1 MVVTENLSMAL
12 GTTSLQPRFEN
23 PREILGDRLREGS
36 IYRLLADEG
45 DRLFPNDYFADL
57 YIRSVRGRPTVP
69 ARVLA
74 TVMLLQAFE
83 GLSDRE
89 AVDHLEVD
97 LRWQAAC
104 GVDTGA
110 EAFHSTVLV
119 GQRNRLR
126 ASVRPRRLF
135 EDVKIVAEASGALRH
150 RARVFDSTPIYDA
163 VATQDTVT
171 QLRAVIRKLLIALD
185 ATGERELSAAVR
197 SSLARED
204 DYASPGKPPCD
215 WDDRAAREQLV
226 DELVGD
232 CHAAL
237 EVLDGTT
244 LTGVVADA
252 SELLAL
258 VAGQDVE
265 EGEDGVFRIVRKVA
279 KDRVI
284 STVDPEARHGHKSKS
299 RRFDGFKLHVSLDPD
314 SELIDD
320 VVVTPANTPDRDAVP
335 ALVAPLL
342 EREDKPEI
350 VGDAAYGDG
359 ATRAALEEVGITVV
373 ARVPPTR
380 NTTGGFTK
388 DRFVIDLDAST
399 VTCPAE
405 QTVAIRFD
413 RHGAGVARFAT
424 HCATCPLANQCTTSR
439 HGRSIT
445 VHPQEALLQ
454 RARAEQ
460 RDPAWWVRYR
470 ADRPMVERKIA
481 HFVVRAWGGRRART
495 RGLKRVATDLDTRA
509 GAINLA
515 RLAVLGLAFE
525 RGGWSIAG
533 T

>member
-1 MVVTENLSMAL
+1 MAVTENLSMAL

-23 PREILGDRLREGS
+23 PRDILGDRLREGS

-237 EVLDGTT
+237 EVLDG
-244 LTGVVADA
+244 
-252 SELLAL
+252 
-258 VAGQDVE
+258 
-265 EGEDGVFRIVRKVA
+265 R
-279 KDRVI
+279 
-284 STVDPEARHGHKSKS
+284 
-299 RRFDGFKLHVSLDPD
+299 RRFSH
-314 SELIDD
+314 
-320 VVVTPANTPDRDAVP
+320 
-335 ALVAPLL
+335 
-342 EREDKPEI
+342 
-350 VGDAAYGDG
+350 
-359 ATRAALEEVGITVV
+359 RAAGSQRPRHL
-373 ARVPPTR
+373 
-380 NTTGGFTK
+380 
-388 DRFVIDLDAST
+388 DR
-399 VTCPAE
+399 
-405 QTVAIRFD
+405 
-413 RHGAGVARFAT
+413 
-424 HCATCPLANQCTTSR
+424 
-439 HGRSIT
+439 
-445 VHPQEALLQ
+445 
-454 RARAEQ
+454 
-460 RDPAWWVRYR
+460 
-470 ADRPMVERKIA
+470 
-481 HFVVRAWGGRRART
+481 
-495 RGLKRVATDLDTRA
+495 
-509 GAINLA
+509 
-515 RLAVLGLAFE
+515 
-525 RGGWSIAG
+525 
-533 T
+533 